1 VISETDIVGNA
12 ALRAHPDED
21 HSTVK
26 MKSFLLS
33 ALATQVAGHAIWQD
47 MWVNGVDKGSTCVR
61 LPGSSYVSNSPVTV
75 SIPYLPVH

>member
-1 VISETDIVGNA
+1 
-12 ALRAHPDED
+12 
-21 HSTVK
+21 

-47 MWVNGVDKGSTCVR
+47 MWVNGIDKGSTCVR

-75 SIPYLPVH
+75 SIPYLPVP